1 MKVISKKYKI
11 IILGDNMSG
20 KTYLINTLK
29 HKNSNDFI
37 FNYYPIDSIN
47 FYKYYDEKEKKNKI
61 NNKLELH
68 QNILY
73 MYDTFG
79 KKTNTNLIKNYI
91 NKSQICLIVINPDNY
106 CNVNSNIEF
115 ITQNIIES
123 IRFWV
128 NLYIKN
134 YNNNMRYLILICINK
149 NSSNTSSNNYNK
161 TWLKNIK
168 FSINNNIH
176 NINYINNIYFIDSY
190 DFKYESKKLINNII
204 SEINNNEILNIMT
217 KSNKKINTNIK
228 NDKLYFKK
236 EINYNQNYDKDIDDK
251 TCLLKT
257 IQNNTQNNINNN
269 QYNKYNCFIM

>member
-161 TWLKNIK
+161 TWLKNIIIT
-168 FSINNNIH
+168 FTILIILTIFILSIRM
-176 NINYINNIYFIDSY
+176 
-190 DFKYESKKLINNII
+190 
-204 SEINNNEILNIMT
+204 ILNM
-217 KSNKKINTNIK
+217 NLK
-228 NDKLYFKK
+228 N
-236 EINYNQNYDKDIDDK
+236 
-251 TCLLKT
+251 LLIT
-257 IQNNTQNNINNN
+257 
-269 QYNKYNCFIM
+269 